1 MSGGATVPACR
12 RLPFFTPLLPTLVTG
27 RPHDQQFAPHFGI
40 LLVRAGV
47 SSAICCYPMADF
59 CLGIDDLLPVF
70 GTAGHFVILLYEGNN
85 SMPESTFFR
94 KQMGHR

>member
-1 MSGGATVPACR
+1 MPGRYLACWRFPRRGADILEQDDLCCLSPRR
-12 RLPFFTPLLPTLVTG
+12 RLPFLTPLLPTLVTG

-47 SSAICCYPMADF
+47 SSTNWCYPMTDF

-70 GTAGHFVILLYEGNN
+70 GSAGHFVI
-85 SMPESTFFR
+85 P
-94 KQMGHR
+94 